1 MSEAIH
7 PTAVVSPKA
16 TLGRDVEIGPYA
28 VVGEEV
34 ALGCGT
40 KVGPHAVIENWTTVG
55 EECTI
60 ATGAVIGGAPQDLGY
75 RGHRSYVRIGDRTV
89 VREYV
94 TIHRSKDPEG
104 ETRVG
109 NGCYLMAYSHVAH
122 DCRFGDSVV
131 LVNMA
136 QLSGHVVVEDG
147 AFISALVGIHQFVRL
162 GELCLAGGVSAVRKD
177 ILPYTIVEGHNPRVR
192 GLNLIGLRRRG
203 VTSAARGALKQALKC
218 LLDEGLRTEETVR
231 RIREEHGGVP
241 EVNHLA
247 DFVEKSKRGFYR

>member
-16 TLGRDVEIGPYA
+16 TLGRNVEIGPYA

-109 NGCYLMAYSHVAH
+109 NGC
-122 DCRFGDSVV
+122 
-131 LVNMA
+131 
-136 QLSGHVVVEDG
+136 
-147 AFISALVGIHQFVRL
+147 
-162 GELCLAGGVSAVRKD
+162 
-177 ILPYTIVEGHNPRVR
+177 
-192 GLNLIGLRRRG
+192 
-203 VTSAARGALKQALKC
+203 
-218 LLDEGLRTEETVR
+218 
-231 RIREEHGGVP
+231 
-241 EVNHLA
+241 
-247 DFVEKSKRGFYR
+247 